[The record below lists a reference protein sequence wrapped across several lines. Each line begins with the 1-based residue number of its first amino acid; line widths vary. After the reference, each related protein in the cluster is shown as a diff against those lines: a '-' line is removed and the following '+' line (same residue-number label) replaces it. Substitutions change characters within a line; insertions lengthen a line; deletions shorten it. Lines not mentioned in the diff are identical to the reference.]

1 MKIYLAVVLLVLALV
16 DHSVAAVSVEQI
28 VDILDYAGVLP
39 HSSLSASVPEME
51 GIDSEQEHV
60 KRCYSSAVGNQ
71 SIDIFAGK
79 AGLIIHQIVVCWHT
93 QEQCVISV
101 FHSIFFLLFH
111 RLNLKKKFFPRM
123 ICMEGSKLLWRT
135 FVYWPR

>member
-39 HSSLSASVPEME
+39 HSSLSASVSEME

-71 SIDIFAGK
+71 SINIFAGK

-93 QEQCVISV
+93 QEQCVVSV
-101 FHSIFFLLFH
+101 FHSLFLFFFLH
-111 RLNLKKKFFPRM
+111 RLNLKKKFFLQM
-123 ICMEGSKLLWRT
+123 IYMERSKLL
-135 FVYWPR
+135 